1 MLVKCL
7 HSVSNKLITASLD
20 IVNSLLIL
28 ISIFCKKNWLKVC
41 TCMVAEEDQDCFF
54 LVLVLVLVLVFKFK
68 FSKKIPYC
76 TLGFWV
82 IC

>member
-54 LVLVLVLVLVFKFK
+54 LFWFSSLNFQKKFPIALWVF
-68 FSKKIPYC
+68 
-76 TLGFWV
+76 G
-82 IC
+82 